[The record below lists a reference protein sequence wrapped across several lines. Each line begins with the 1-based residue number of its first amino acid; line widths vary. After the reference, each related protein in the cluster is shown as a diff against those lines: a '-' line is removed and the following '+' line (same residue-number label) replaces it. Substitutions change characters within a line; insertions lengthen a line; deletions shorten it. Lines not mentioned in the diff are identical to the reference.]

1 MTDSEASKIRKLQE
15 RYQQDAIKTAPPRVL
30 LVMIYDKLLDDL
42 NEAETAMEKGD
53 CFRANQFLLHAQEIV
68 ITLRNAL
75 RIELWDGAPRLS
87 GLYNCIYGELVAA
100 NMKKDVEKVRWCRAH
115 IEKLAEAWRQAA
127 AQAPMETPFKENK
140 PGNPFDSGFASET
153 TRISAVG

>member
-1 MTDSEASKIRKLQE
+1 MTDLEASKIRKLQE

-42 NEAETAMEKGD
+42 TQAETAIENGEL
-53 CFRANQFLLHAQEIV
+53 FEANKFLLHAQEIV

-75 RIELWDGAPRLS
+75 RVELWDGAPRLS

-100 NMKKDVEKVRWCRAH
+100 NMKRDVEKVRWCRAH
-115 IEKLAEAWRQAA
+115 IEKLAEAWKQAA
-127 AQAPMETPFKENK
+127 AQVPLETPVMGSQ
-140 PGNPFDSGFASET
+140 PDNPFDSGFASET